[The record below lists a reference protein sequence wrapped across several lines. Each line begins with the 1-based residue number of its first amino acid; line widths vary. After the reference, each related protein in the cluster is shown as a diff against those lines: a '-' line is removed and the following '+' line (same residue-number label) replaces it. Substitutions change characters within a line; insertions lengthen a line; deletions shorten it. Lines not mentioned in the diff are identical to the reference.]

1 MRKTLVV
8 AVREFRQRIRTR
20 GFLLASVGTPLLL
33 TAVWAFL
40 GAFDTELDPPVDAL
54 IEADPLG
61 RAVGYVDQAD
71 LIDVVPASI
80 PDGLFESFPD
90 VAAAEV
96 ALERGD
102 IAAYYVVKPDYR
114 VTGEVERISMRLPMA
129 APDAEWFEWLLIN
142 NLHPDASPAQVARL
156 RWPFNARQ
164 PSFVNVGAAGETGGG
179 GNIMLPFLVVI
190 AVMAPLFTS
199 GSYLLQSLA
208 QEKSSRVM
216 EILLVSLRPRQLLT
230 GKLVGLGALTLVQY
244 AIWIAIGGLAASVT
258 GTDAMRLLSLI
269 NLTPGELLL
278 GIPYAVGG
286 FALYATLMAGIGAL
300 APDVEGSRAWVFLVS
315 VPMLVPIYLWT
326 AITSAPNGTVAVILS
341 LIPFSAPIAM
351 LMRIT
356 STSVPAWQIVV
367 SLALLVVTAVALV
380 RLMARLFRVHTL
392 LSGESISVRRA
403 WSALRS

>member
-1 MRKTLVV
+1 MRKTLIV
-8 AVREFRQRIRTR
+8 AIREFRQRIRTR

-33 TAVWAFL
+33 TAIWTL
-40 GAFDTELDPPVDAL
+40 IGAFDTDIGQPVDAL
-54 IEADPLG
+54 IEIGPFG
-61 RAVGYVDQAD
+61 SAVGYVDQAD
-71 LIDVVPASI
+71 LIDVVPPPI
-80 PDGLFESFPD
+80 PAGSFASFPD
-90 VAAAEV
+90 VAAAEA
-96 ALERGD
+96 ALARGD

-114 VTGEVERISMRLPMA
+114 ATGNVERVSTRLPIA
-129 APDAEWFEWLLIN
+129 APDAEWFEWILIN
-142 NLHPDASPAQVARL
+142 NLRPDTSADEAARL
-156 RWPFNARQ
+156 RWPFNARH
-164 PSFVNVGAAGETGGG
+164 PSFVNVGAGGETGGN
-179 GNIMLPFLVVI
+179 GNVMLPFLVVL

-208 QEKSSRVM
+208 QEKSSRIM

-244 AIWIAIGGLAASVT
+244 AIWFVIGGLAARVT
-258 GTDAMRLLSLI
+258 STDATRLLASI

-278 GIPYAVGG
+278 GLPYAAGG

-315 VPMLVPIYLWT
+315 APMLVPIYLWT
-326 AITSAPNGTVAVILS
+326 AITTAPNGTVAVALS

-367 SLALLVVTAVALV
+367 SLALLLVTAVALIW
-380 RLMARLFRVHTL
+380 LMARLFRVRTL
-392 LSGESISVRRA
+392 LSGESISVRRT
-403 WSALRS
+403 WSALRD

>member
-1 MRKTLVV
+1 MHKTLVV

-33 TAVWAFL
+33 TVVWAFV
-40 GAFDTELDPPVDAL
+40 GAFDTGLDQPISSL
-54 IEADPLG
+54 IEAQQFD
-61 RAVGYVDQAD
+61 RTVGYVDQAD
-71 LIDVVPASI
+71 LIAAVP
-80 PDGLFESFPD
+80 PPLPERLFRSFPNIE
-90 VAAAEV
+90 AAEA
-96 ALERGD
+96 ALARGD

-114 VTGEVERISMRLPMA
+114 TTGEVERVSERLPMA
-129 APDAEWFEWLLIN
+129 APDTEWFEWLLIN
-142 NLHPDASPAQVARL
+142 NLLPDASPEEVTRL
-156 RWPFNARQ
+156 RWPFNARR
-164 PSFVNVGAAGETGGG
+164 PAFVNLGAAGETGGG
-179 GNIMLPFLVVI
+179 NVMLPFLVVI

-208 QEKSSRVM
+208 QEKSSRIM

-244 AIWIAIGGLAASVT
+244 AIWLAIGGLAAGVT
-258 GTDAMRLLSLI
+258 GADPTRLLSSI

-315 VPMLVPIYLWT
+315 VPMLIPLYLWT
-326 AITSAPNGTVAVILS
+326 AITSAPNGSLAVVLS
-341 LIPFSAPIAM
+341 LIPLSAPIAM

-356 STSVPAWQIVV
+356 STSVPTWQIAV
-367 SLALLVVTAVALV
+367 SLGLLLIAAIVLI

-392 LSGESISVRRA
+392 LSGESISLRRA
-403 WSALRS
+403 WSALHG